1 MEQIVLKD
9 VRKTYYPDVLNR
21 PVLNHLSLSIHA
33 SEFVGII
40 GPSGS
45 GKTTLLYVMSGLEP
59 ADSGEVLLFQRPLSN
74 YLESDRAML
83 RRDLIGFVFQFF
95 NLIPNLTIYDNL
107 KLANVIIKQKGLT
120 IEEALNLVGLKDVM
134 HQYPSQLSG
143 GMQQRA
149 SIARAILGEKK
160 IIFADEPTGNL
171 DHHTSIEIMELFKQ
185 LNQTLGITIVMVT
198 HNESLLSYTN
208 RVIRLLD
215 GNIVKD
221 EKI

>member
-1 MEQIVLKD
+1 
-9 VRKTYYPDVLNR
+9 
-21 PVLNHLSLSIHA
+21 
-33 SEFVGII
+33 
-40 GPSGS
+40 
-45 GKTTLLYVMSGLEP
+45 
-59 ADSGEVLLFQRPLSN
+59 
-74 YLESDRAML
+74 ML

>member
-1 MEQIVLKD
+1 MAQIVLKD
-9 VRKTYYPDVLNR
+9 IKKTYYPDVLNR
-21 PVLNHLSLSIHA
+21 PVLSHLSLSIEA
-33 SEFVGII
+33 GEFVGIV

-45 GKTTLLYVMSGLEP
+45 GKTTLLYVMSGLE
-59 ADSGEVLLFQRPLSN
+59 AVDSGEVLLFQKPLTH

-107 KLANVIIKQKGLT
+107 KLANVIIRNKGMS
-120 IEEALNLVGLKDVM
+120 IEEALKLVGLSDVM
-134 HQYPSQLSG
+134 HQYPAQLSG

-171 DHHTSIEIMELFKQ
+171 DHQTSLEIMALFKK
-185 LNQTLGITIVMVT
+185 LNETLGITIVMVT
-198 HNESLLSYTN
+198 HNEALLSFTS

-215 GNIVKD
+215 GNIEKD
-221 EKI
+221 EQL

>member
-1 MEQIVLKD
+1 MAQIILKNIK
-9 VRKTYYPDVLNR
+9 KTYDPDVLKK
-21 PVLNHLSLSIHA
+21 PVLNQLSLSIEA
-33 SEFVGII
+33 GEFVGIV

-45 GKTTLLYVMSGLEP
+45 GKTTLLYVMSGLEKV
-59 ADSGEVLLFQRPLSN
+59 DSGEVLLFNKPLST

-95 NLIPNLTIYDNL
+95 NLIPNLSIYDNL
-107 KLANVIIKQKGLT
+107 KLANVIIKNKGLT

-134 HQYPSQLSG
+134 HKYPSELSG

-149 SIARAILGEKK
+149 SIGRAILGEKK

-171 DHHTSIEIMELFKQ
+171 DYQTSLDIMGLFKE
-185 LNQTLGITIVMVT
+185 LNQKLGITIVMVT
-198 HNESLLSYTN
+198 HNEALLSYTN

-215 GNIVKD
+215 GKIEKD
-221 EKI
+221 EKR

>member
-1 MEQIVLKD
+1 
-9 VRKTYYPDVLNR
+9 
-21 PVLNHLSLSIHA
+21 
-33 SEFVGII
+33 
-40 GPSGS
+40 
-45 GKTTLLYVMSGLEP
+45 MSGLEP
-59 ADSGEVLLFQRPLSN
+59 VDSGEVQLFQKPLSN

-107 KLANVIIKQKGLT
+107 KLANVIIKHKGLT
-120 IEEALNLVGLKDVM
+120 IEEALSLVGLKDVM

-171 DHHTSIEIMELFKQ
+171 DYATSLEIMALFKK
-185 LNQTLGITIVMVT
+185 LNETLGITIVMVT

-215 GNIVKD
+215 GNIIKD

>member
-1 MEQIVLKD
+1 MAQIILQNVK
-9 VRKTYYPDVLNR
+9 KTYDPDVLKK
-21 PVLNHLSLSIHA
+21 PVLSEVNISIE
-33 SEFVGII
+33 SCEFVGIV

-45 GKTTLLYVMSGLEP
+45 GKTTLLYVMSGLEGV
-59 ADSGEVLLFQRPLSN
+59 DSGTVLLFNKPLTH

-107 KLANVIIKQKGLT
+107 KLANVIIKNKGLT
-120 IEEALNLVGLKDVM
+120 IEEALNLVGLKEVM
-134 HQYPSQLSG
+134 HKYPSELSG

-171 DHHTSIEIMELFKQ
+171 DQETSLEIMGLFKE
-185 LNQTLGITIVMVT
+185 LNQKLGITIVMVT
-198 HNESLLSYTN
+198 HNEALLSYTN

-215 GNIVKD
+215 GKIVKD
-221 EKI
+221 EKR

>member
-1 MEQIVLKD
+1 MAQIILQNVK
-9 VRKTYYPDVLNR
+9 KTYDPDVHKK
-21 PVLNHLSLSIHA
+21 PVLSEVNISIES
-33 SEFVGII
+33 SEFVGIV

-45 GKTTLLYVMSGLEP
+45 GKTTLLYVMSGLEGV
-59 ADSGEVLLFQRPLSN
+59 DSGTVLLFNKPLTH

-107 KLANVIIKQKGLT
+107 KLANVIIKNKGLT
-120 IEEALNLVGLKDVM
+120 IEEALNLVGLKEVM
-134 HQYPSQLSG
+134 HKYPSELSG

-171 DHHTSIEIMELFKQ
+171 DQETSLEIMGLFKE
-185 LNQTLGITIVMVT
+185 LNQKLGITIVMVT
-198 HNESLLSYTN
+198 HNEALLSYTN

-215 GNIVKD
+215 GKIVKD
-221 EKI
+221 EKR

>member
-1 MEQIVLKD
+1 
-9 VRKTYYPDVLNR
+9 VLNR